1 MKNKLTKKI
10 LIILLL
16 IIQILQ
22 ITGNM
27 FSTVQA
33 SIKEGDTIELE
44 GDHEC
49 DSLVE
54 YWMEDYQKWS
64 YKIVWYV
71 YYTDEEEGIRY
82 PAFCVEPA
90 KQGVGTGYDSY
101 ETTISKEK
109 DNKIWRVL
117 NKGYMGSTYKEWN
130 LECDDDFYSATKIAL
145 HSLVEGIAPKDKYV
159 LGDRSVDGNS
169 VEEIRRRGAKVLET
183 SQKLYEYGI
192 NGKEI
197 YEAPQISISKQ
208 GEYKKETIGN
218 TLYYV
223 QNYKV
228 TGNKNLKSYEIEIK
242 DFPSGTRILDSKN
255 KEKNI
260 LSENYFKVA
269 IPINKIKK
277 DIDGKI
283 NIKNAY
289 VKTNP
294 VFFCKSTVENAQSYA
309 TYTSGY
315 EKASTNTNLKIKA
328 NTCNLEILKID
339 QETKNPIP
347 NVTFKIKNKSGEL
360 LGKVTTN
367 EKGIAK
373 LEGLEPQNV
382 IIKETEVPANYVL
395 SKEEKEVVLKWGE
408 KTYVEFENELKKGNL
423 RIIKVD
429 KDNNEI
435 LLEGVK
441 FGIYDK
447 DGNLVEKVVTDEK
460 GEVNIKDLPIGDYT
474 IKEIETKKGYKPTEE
489 KEIKIKWKET
499 TIIKIENEKQKGQIK
514 IIKVSEDDNK
524 INGDVKGTPLKDVVF
539 EVKKEDGELIGTYVT
554 DKEGIIITEELEIG
568 KYILKETK
576 TNKNYILNEEE
587 HIVQIE
593 KDGEVAEI
601 TITNKSKEPPKPTL
615 PRTGF

>member
-1 MKNKLTKKI
+1 MKNKITKKV

-71 YYTDEEEGIRY
+71 YYTDEEEGVRY

-169 VEEIRRRGAKVLET
+169 VEEIRRRGAKVLEV

-192 NGKEI
+192 NGKEV
-197 YEAPQISISKQ
+197 YETPRVSISAQ

-228 TGNKNLKSYEIEIK
+228 TGNKNLKSYEVEIK
-242 DFPSGTRILDSKN
+242 DFPSGTKILDSKN

-269 IPINKIKK
+269 IPINKIQK
-277 DIDGKI
+277 DIDGRI

-294 VFFCKSTVENAQSYA
+294 VFFCKSKIEDAQSYA

-315 EKASTNTNLKIKA
+315 EKASTNTSLKIKS
-328 NTCNLEILKID
+328 NKCNLEILKID
-339 QETKNPIP
+339 QETKEPIA
-347 NVTFKIKNKSGEL
+347 NVTFKIKNKNGDV

-382 IIKETEVPANYVL
+382 IIKEIEVPANYVL
-395 SKEEKEVVLKWGE
+395 SKKEKEVTLKWGE
-408 KTYVEFENELKKGNL
+408 KTTVEFENELKKGNL

-441 FGIYDK
+441 FEIYDK
-447 DGNLVEKVVTDEK
+447 NGKLVKEVVTDEK
-460 GEVNIKDLPIGDYT
+460 GEVNINDLPIGDYT
-474 IKEIETKKGYKPTEE
+474 IKEKETKEGYKPTEE
-489 KEIKIKWKET
+489 KEIEIKWKET

-524 INGDVKGTPLKDVVF
+524 INGDLKGTPLKDVVF
-539 EVKKEDGELIGTYVT
+539 ELKREDGELVGTYVT
-554 DKEGIIITEELEIG
+554 DKEGIILTEELELG

-593 KDGEVAEI
+593 KDGEISEI

>member
-1 MKNKLTKKI
+1 MKNKITKKV

-71 YYTDEEEGIRY
+71 YYTDEEEGVRY

-169 VEEIRRRGAKVLET
+169 VEEIRRRGAKVLEV

-192 NGKEI
+192 NGKEV
-197 YEAPQISISKQ
+197 YETPRVSISAQ
-208 GEYKKETIGN
+208 GEYKKEKIGN

-228 TGNKNLKSYEIEIK
+228 TGNKNLKSYEVEIK
-242 DFPSGTRILDSKN
+242 DFPSGTKILDSKN

-269 IPINKIKK
+269 IPINKIQK
-277 DIDGKI
+277 DIDGRI

-294 VFFCKSTVENAQSYA
+294 VFFCKSKIEDAQSYA

-315 EKASTNTNLKIKA
+315 EKASTNTSLKIKA
-328 NTCNLEILKID
+328 NKCNLEILKID
-339 QETKNPIP
+339 QETKEPIA
-347 NVTFKIKNKSGEL
+347 NVTFKIKTKDGEV

-382 IIKETEVPANYVL
+382 IIKEIEVPANYVL
-395 SKEEKEVVLKWGE
+395 SKEEKEVTLKWGD
-408 KTYVEFENELKKGNL
+408 KTFVEFENELKKGNL

-441 FGIYDK
+441 FEIYDK
-447 DGNLVEKVVTDEK
+447 NGKLVKEVVTDEK
-460 GEVNIKDLPIGDYT
+460 GEVNINDLPIGDYT
-474 IKEIETKKGYKPTEE
+474 IKEKETKEGYKPTEE
-489 KEIKIKWKET
+489 KEIEIKWNKT

-524 INGDVKGTPLKDVVF
+524 INGDLKGTPLKDIVF
-539 EVKKEDGELIGTYVT
+539 ELKREDGELVGTYVT
-554 DKEGIIITEELEIG
+554 DKEGIILTEELELG

-593 KDGEVAEI
+593 KDGEIAEI

>member
-1 MKNKLTKKI
+1 MKNKITKKV
-10 LIILLL
+10 IIIILL

-27 FSTVQA
+27 FSTVNA
-33 SIKEGDTIELE
+33 TIKEGDTIELE

-71 YYTDEEEGIRY
+71 YYVDEEEGVRY

-90 KQGVGTGYDSY
+90 KKGVGTGYDSY
-101 ETTISKEK
+101 EATISREK
-109 DNKIWRVL
+109 DNRIWRVL
-117 NKGYMGSTYKEWN
+117 NKGYMGSNYKEWN

-145 HSLVEGIAPKDKYV
+145 HSVVEEIAPKNKYV
-159 LGDRSVDGNS
+159 LGERSVDGNTI
-169 VEEIRRRGAKVLET
+169 EEIRRRGEKALEVA
-183 SQKLYEYGI
+183 QELYEYGME
-192 NGKEI
+192 GKEV
-197 YEAPQISISKQ
+197 YESPKVSISNQ
-208 GEYKKETIGN
+208 GEYKKEKIGN
-218 TLYYV
+218 TLYYI

-228 TGNKNLKSYEIEIK
+228 SGNKSLKSYEVEIK
-242 DFPSGTRILDSKN
+242 DFPNGTKILDSNN
-255 KEKNI
+255 KEKNV
-260 LSENYFKVA
+260 LSDNYFKVA
-269 IPINKIKK
+269 IPINKIKNN
-277 DIDGKI
+277 IDGKI

-294 VFFCKSTVENAQSYA
+294 VFFCKSTIDEAQNYA
-309 TYTSGY
+309 TYTCGY
-315 EKASTNTNLKIKA
+315 EKASTNTSLKVQA
-328 NTCNLEILKID
+328 NTCNLEIQKID
-339 QETKNPIP
+339 QETKAPIA
-347 NVTFKIKNKSGEL
+347 NVTFKIKNKNGDV
-360 LGKVTTN
+360 LGKITTN

-382 IIKETEVPANYVL
+382 IVKEIETPTNYIL

-408 KTYVEFENELKKGNL
+408 KTTVEFENELKKGNL

-441 FGIYDK
+441 FEIYDEE
-447 DGNLVEKVVTDEK
+447 GKVVKKVITDEK
-460 GEVNIKDLPIGDYT
+460 GEVNINNLPIGNYT
-474 IKEIETKKGYKPTEE
+474 IKEIETNEKYRLTED
-489 KEIKIKWKET
+489 KNIEIKWNET
-499 TIIKIENEKQKGQIK
+499 TIVKIENEKQKGQIK

-524 INGDVKGTPLKDVVF
+524 INGDLKGTPLKDVVF
-539 EVKKEDGELIGTYVT
+539 ELRKENGELIGTYIT
-554 DKEGIIITEELEIG
+554 NNEGIIITEELELG

-587 HIVQIE
+587 YIVNIE
-593 KDGEVAEI
+593 KDSEIAEI

>member
-1 MKNKLTKKI
+1 MKNKITKKV

-71 YYTDEEEGIRY
+71 YYTDEEEGVRY

-109 DNKIWRVL
+109 DNEIWRVL

-145 HSLVEGIAPKDKYV
+145 HSLVEGIAPKAKYV

-169 VEEIRRRGAKVLET
+169 VEEIRRRGAKVLEV

-192 NGKEI
+192 NGKEV
-197 YEAPQISISKQ
+197 YETPKVSISAQ

-228 TGNKNLKSYEIEIK
+228 TGNKNLKSYEVEIQ
-242 DFPSGTRILDSKN
+242 DFPSGTKILDSKN
-255 KEKNI
+255 KERNV
-260 LSENYFKVA
+260 LSENYFRVA

-294 VFFCKSTVENAQSYA
+294 VFFCKSAIENAQSYA

-315 EKASTNTNLKIKA
+315 EKTSTNTSLKIKA
-328 NTCNLEILKID
+328 NKCNLEILKID
-339 QETKNPIP
+339 QETKEPIA
-347 NVTFKIKNKSGEL
+347 NVTFKIKNKNGDV

-382 IIKETEVPANYVL
+382 IIKEIEVPVNYVL
-395 SKEEKEVVLKWGE
+395 SKEEKEVTLKWGE
-408 KTYVEFENELKKGNL
+408 KTTVEFENELKKGNL

-447 DGNLVEKVVTDEK
+447 SGKLVEEVVTDEK
-460 GEVNIKDLPIGDYT
+460 GEVNINDLPIGDYT
-474 IKEIETKKGYKPTEE
+474 VKETETKEGYKQAEE
-489 KEIKIKWKET
+489 KEIEIKWKET

-524 INGDVKGTPLKDVVF
+524 INGDLKGTPLKNVVF
-539 EVKKEDGELIGTYVT
+539 ELKRENGELVGTYVT
-554 DKEGIIITEELEIG
+554 DKEGIILTEELELG
-568 KYILKETK
+568 EYILKETK
-576 TNKNYILNEEE
+576 TDKNYILNEEE
-587 HIVQIE
+587 YIVQIE
-593 KDGEVAEI
+593 KDGEIAEI

>member
-1 MKNKLTKKI
+1 MKNKITKKV

-27 FSTVQA
+27 FNTVQA

-49 DSLVE
+49 DSVVE

-71 YYTDEEEGIRY
+71 YYIDEEEGVRY

-109 DNKIWRVL
+109 DNKIWRIL
-117 NKGYMGSTYKEWN
+117 NKGYMGATYKEWN

-169 VEEIRRRGAKVLET
+169 VEEIRRRGAKVLEV

-192 NGKEI
+192 NGEEI
-197 YEAPQISISKQ
+197 YEAPRVSISAQ

-228 TGNKNLKSYEIEIK
+228 TGNKNLKSYEVEIQ
-242 DFPSGTRILDSKN
+242 DFPSGTKILDSKN
-255 KEKNI
+255 KERNV
-260 LSENYFKVA
+260 LSENYFRVA

-294 VFFCKSTVENAQSYA
+294 VFFCKSAIENAQSYA

-315 EKASTNTNLKIKA
+315 EKTSTNTSLKIKA
-328 NTCNLEILKID
+328 NKCNLEILKID
-339 QETKNPIP
+339 QETKEPIA
-347 NVTFKIKNKSGEL
+347 NVTFKIKNKNGDV

-382 IIKETEVPANYVL
+382 IIKEIEVPVNYVL
-395 SKEEKEVVLKWGE
+395 SKEEKEVTLKWGE
-408 KTYVEFENELKKGNL
+408 KTTVEFENELKKGNL

-447 DGNLVEKVVTDEK
+447 SGKLVEEVVTDEK
-460 GEVNIKDLPIGDYT
+460 GEVNINDLPIGDYT
-474 IKEIETKKGYKPTEE
+474 VKETETKEGYKQAEE
-489 KEIKIKWKET
+489 KEIEIKWKET

-524 INGDVKGTPLKDVVF
+524 INGDLKGTPLKNVVF
-539 EVKKEDGELIGTYVT
+539 ELKRENGELVGTYVT
-554 DKEGIIITEELEIG
+554 DKEGIILTEELELG
-568 KYILKETK
+568 EYILKETK
-576 TNKNYILNEEE
+576 TDKNYILNEEE
-587 HIVQIE
+587 YIVQIE
-593 KDGEVAEI
+593 KDGEIAEI

>member
-71 YYTDEEEGIRY
+71 YYTDEEEGVRY

-145 HSLVEGIAPKDKYV
+145 HSVVEGIAPINKYV
-159 LGDRSVDGNS
+159 LGERSVDGNS
-169 VEEIRRRGAKVLET
+169 IEEIRRRGEKVLEV
-183 SQKLYEYGI
+183 SQELYEYGV
-192 NGKEI
+192 NGKEV
-197 YEAPQISISKQ
+197 YEAPQISISEQ

-218 TLYYV
+218 ALYYV

-228 TGNKNLKSYEIEIK
+228 TGNRSLKSYEVEIK

-269 IPINKIKK
+269 IPINKIKN

-339 QETKNPIP
+339 QETKKPIP

-373 LEGLEPQNV
+373 LDGLEPQNV
-382 IIKETEVPANYVL
+382 IIKETEVPANYIL
-395 SKEEKEVVLKWGE
+395 SKEEREVVLKWGE
-408 KTYVEFENELKKGNL
+408 KTYVEFENELKRGNL

-435 LLEGVK
+435 LIEGVK

-447 DGNLVEKVVTDEK
+447 NENLVEEVVTDEK

-474 IKEIETKKGYKPTEE
+474 IKEIETKEGYKPTEE
-489 KEIKIKWKET
+489 KEIEIKWKET

-539 EVKKEDGELIGTYVT
+539 ELRKEDGELVGTYVT

-587 HIVQIE
+587 YIVQIE